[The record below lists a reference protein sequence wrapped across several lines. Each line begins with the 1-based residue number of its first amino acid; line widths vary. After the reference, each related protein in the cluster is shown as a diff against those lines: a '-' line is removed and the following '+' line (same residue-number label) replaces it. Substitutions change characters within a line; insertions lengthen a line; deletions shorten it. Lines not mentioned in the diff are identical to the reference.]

1 MPIKPISQA
10 IEEEYGDEIR
20 DLTRRFFHHL
30 LRYCISLFFKNY
42 SCIIYKTN
50 FKYYRYHMFEKAF
63 RLAIDLND
71 HDLFMDIH
79 FYALV
84 VNDTAMAT
92 AAKENAERILSR
104 SNSCNSSRK
113 DYIIKYFTKNFIL

>member
-1 MPIKPISQA
+1 M
-10 IEEEYGDEIR
+10 Y
-20 DLTRRFFHHL
+20 L
-30 LRYCISLFFKNY
+30 LFKGICVICNTNPRYC
-42 SCIIYKTN
+42 
-50 FKYYRYHMFEKAF
+50 RYHMFEKAF

-104 SNSCNSSRK
+104 SNSCSSSRK
-113 DYIIKYFTKNFIL
+113 SK

>member
-1 MPIKPISQA
+1 
-10 IEEEYGDEIR
+10 
-20 DLTRRFFHHL
+20 
-30 LRYCISLFFKNY
+30 
-42 SCIIYKTN
+42 
-50 FKYYRYHMFEKAF
+50 MFEKAF

-92 AAKENAERILSR
+92 AAKENAERILSQ

-113 DYIIKYFTKNFIL
+113 SYIIKYFTENFIL